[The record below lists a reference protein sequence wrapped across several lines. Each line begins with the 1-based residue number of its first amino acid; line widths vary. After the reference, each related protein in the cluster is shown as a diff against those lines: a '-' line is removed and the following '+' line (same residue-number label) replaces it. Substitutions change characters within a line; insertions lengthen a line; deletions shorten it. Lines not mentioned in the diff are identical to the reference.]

1 MNGVVDVA
9 RVFLRLG
16 LIGFGGPAAHVALM
30 RDEIVVRRRWL
41 DDREFLD
48 LVAAVNLIPG
58 PNSTELAIHIGY
70 RRAGWPGLVVAGLC
84 FILPAFLIV
93 LACAVLYVR
102 HGTTPQAAWLMY
114 GISPVVVAI
123 VLDAVWQLSRNASQR
138 RWWSAAVIGAAALAA
153 LAGLHEL
160 VVIFGTGALFVVGC
174 VAHRARAATALVLA
188 FLAATS
194 AVVAAAVTSSAP
206 SVERL
211 WWFFLKVGSVLFGSG
226 YVLIAFL
233 RADLVERW
241 GWLTDRQ
248 LLDAVAIGQLTP
260 GPLSTTA
267 TFIGYCLGGWPG
279 AVVSTVGIFLPAF
292 VFVALSSPFVPRL
305 RASRPLAALLDGMT
319 LASIGLMLAVVVG
332 LFRQAIGDATA
343 ATLLVASLIALAMRR
358 VHPTWL
364 VAVGAATGWFLG
376 R

>member
-1 MNGVVDVA
+1 MRAMVEVA

-16 LIGFGGPAAHVALM
+16 LLGFGGPAAHVALM
-30 RDEIVVRRRWL
+30 RDEIVARRRWL
-41 DDREFLD
+41 DEQEFLD

-70 RRAGWPGLVVAGLC
+70 RRAGWPGLVVAGTC

-93 LACAVLYVR
+93 LACAALYVR

-123 VLDAVWQLSRNASQR
+123 VLDAVWQLGRNASQR
-138 RWWSAAVIGAAALAA
+138 RWWSAAVIVAAGLAV

-160 VVIFGTGALFVVGC
+160 VVIFGTGALFLAGR
-174 VAHRARAATALVLA
+174 VAHRARVATGVVLG

-194 AVVAAAVTSSAP
+194 AVVATAVTSSAP
-206 SVERL
+206 TVERL

-248 LLDAVAIGQLTP
+248 LLDAVAIGQVTP
-260 GPLSTTA
+260 GPLFTTA
-267 TFIGYCLGGWPG
+267 TFIGYLLGGWLG
-279 AVVSTVGIFLPAF
+279 AVASTIGIFLPAF
-292 VFVALSSPFVPRL
+292 VFVALSSPFVQQL
-305 RASRPLAALLDGMT
+305 RASRSLAALLDGIA

-332 LFRQAIGDATA
+332 LFRQVIGDGAT
-343 ATLLVASLIALAMRR
+343 ATLLVVSLLALATRR
-358 VHPTWL
+358 LDPTWL
-364 VAVGAATGWFLG
+364 IAGGALAGWLLG